1 MRVRRPGDQTDAQ
14 RRQDTDHVAMYT
26 RYCHGGM
33 PANALSVRGRTDFA
47 GVPVTYEW
55 YELSRRLAYRY
66 S

>member
-26 RYCHGGM
+26 RYCGGM

-47 GVPVTYEW
+47 GVPVTYE
-55 YELSRRLAYRY
+55 
-66 S
+66 